1 MPRPDRAPPQ
11 EWNVYMRMERKTKR
25 AFTLVELL
33 VVIAIIA
40 VLMGV
45 LLPAL
50 RKVNENARRIS
61 CAANLSSLAKGI
73 HMYAAEN
80 ETALPPCEFDGENGP
95 HQSYIAYTVNVS
107 ASFGEHITTG
117 PRNLAIL
124 YGMDIIKT
132 PDVFYCP
139 GAYRNVENAQGDTSV
154 SWRYDRYIDNNGR
167 WPWNNGYGTS
177 WNTSLVRTG
186 FFYTPFH
193 ATKKTDVGLPAV
205 AGRLINVK
213 SGSVMMMDCF
223 QFAQSCPHPRGRA
236 AGVNALYADGSAA
249 FRRIPEDALASDAQ
263 TYEAS
268 SGHLNNPEVY
278 LRLVESLY

>member
-1 MPRPDRAPPQ
+1 MNLIISLER
-11 EWNVYMRMERKTKR
+11 EEKNYMHKQHG
-25 AFTLVELL
+25 FTLIELL

-40 VLMGV
+40 LLMGI

-50 RKVNENARRIS
+50 RKVKENARRIS

-73 HMYAAEN
+73 CMYAAEN
-80 ETALPPCEFDGENGP
+80 DTALPPCEFNGENGP
-95 HQSYIAYTVNVS
+95 HQSYVAYTVNVS
-107 ASFGEHITTG
+107 ASFGEHITSG
-117 PRNLAIL
+117 PRNLALL
-124 YGMDIIKT
+124 YEMDIIKT

-154 SWRYDRYIDNNGR
+154 SWRFDRYIDHNGR
-167 WPWNNGYGTS
+167 WPWNNGHGTS

-193 ATKKTDVGLPAV
+193 ARTKTDAGLPAIV
-205 AGRLINVK
+205 GKLVNVK
-213 SGSVMMMDCF
+213 AGSVMMMDCF
-223 QFAQSCPHPRGRA
+223 QFVQSCPHPRGRA

-249 FRRIPEDALASDAQ
+249 FRRIPEDALAGDSQ
-263 TYEAS
+263 TYQAS

-278 LRLVESLY
+278 VRLVESLY